1 MYLQVNC
8 YLLAATYKSIACLML
23 ILTVSNGIFGVKI
36 NVINKVITPSNG
48 YTYGLL
54 LLIYFL
60 PLALSIF
67 FAIRYFVGAFVDAT
81 VKHK

>member
-1 MYLQVNC
+1 M
-8 YLLAATYKSIACLML
+8 
-23 ILTVSNGIFGVKI
+23 TVEI

-54 LLIYFL
+54 LLIYLL

-67 FAIRYFVGAFVDAT
+67 CAIRYFVGAFVDAT
-81 VKHK
+81 VKYK

>member
-8 YLLAATYKSIACLML
+8 YLLAATYKSIACLM

-54 LLIYFL
+54 LVIYFL

-67 FAIRYFVGAFVDAT
+67 CAIRYFVGAFVDAT